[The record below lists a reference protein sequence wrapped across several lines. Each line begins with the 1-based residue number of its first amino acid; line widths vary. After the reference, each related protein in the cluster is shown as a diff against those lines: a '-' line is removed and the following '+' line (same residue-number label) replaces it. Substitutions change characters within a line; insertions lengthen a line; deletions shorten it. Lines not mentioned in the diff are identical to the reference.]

1 MLEQQGRG
9 AEVRTE
15 CSAVLT
21 ASRGQSL
28 AQVHVQYT
36 ATNVAHPAAMPRSIR
51 AVSPT
56 SSMTATPTATLSVS
70 RNSRLL
76 LRVMGSGEEGLDGRL
91 RATDDGSV
99 APDEDGTLRQLRLQ
113 MVEAALDP
121 VPFGAAAARAYGSL
135 VAAVLE
141 HGRQPCRRT
150 ADLMIAATAVAEGL
164 PLLTRNPGD
173 FAGLEDHLRV
183 IAV

>member
-1 MLEQQGRG
+1 MAERLAAALLDTSVIVDLDRIDPRLLPEQT
-9 AEVRTE
+9 VI
-15 CSAVLT
+15 SAVT
-21 ASRGQSL
+21 L
-28 AQVHVQYT
+28 AELSAGPAFAEGRQV
-36 ATNVAHPAAMPRSIR
+36 R
-51 AVSPT
+51 A
-56 SSMTATPTATLSVS
+56 
-70 RNSRLL
+70 
-76 LRVMGSGEEGLDGRL
+76 
-91 RATDDGSV
+91 
-99 APDEDGTLRQLRLQ
+99 LRQRRLQ

-141 HGRQPCRRT
+141 HGRQPRRRT
-150 ADLMIAATAVAEGL
+150 ADLMVAATAVAEGL